1 MWYKPV
7 PLSLNRRIAAR
18 IKGASIV
25 VLALGWATAALSAQD
40 VNTPSIGAPSSLP
53 KSGLQITSVSAYTA
67 YYSSGLPGQFGLQV
81 GAPNLPYDVSAGG
94 SIQFDWTKF
103 TERSTF
109 SLSYTPSYTN
119 DMRYSSLSA
128 FNHQVSLN
136 VRRKLAPRWTF
147 GFSAGAHLSTY
158 AETLFS
164 PTTLSNVAAVQAN
177 FNDLA
182 AGLLASKFTNN
193 PQLGVILT
201 NSPLIESPV
210 SKLLYGERML
220 TASATTS
227 LSYSFS
233 PRLSLSF
240 SGGGGRT
247 QSISPNQAPN
257 TPNSYAIPDTTNAN
271 GSVALSYSLSPF
283 TQVGGSVNTSR
294 VSSSLLN
301 SYTTTSTLTLGR
313 TLHQRWLIQLHG
325 GVGTTSIL
333 HSSLLAFPTG
343 PSSVFGGSL
352 GYKTLSHTFLGSYDR
367 TTSDTYGLGASTSSS
382 ANAAWRW
389 RLPGNSWWLE
399 TGFGW
404 QQLAGNG
411 VANTSGYRMT
421 AGLNRALGTHAVLL
435 TQYVYIN
442 YSGGLRAAPYYF
454 SQNAMRITLTWTH
467 QPAALR

>member
-1 MWYKPV
+1 M
-7 PLSLNRRIAAR
+7 I
-18 IKGASIV
+18 
-25 VLALGWATAALSAQD
+25 LALGWATAALLAQE
-40 VNTPSIGAPSSLP
+40 VNASSTGAPSSLP

-67 YYSSGLPGQFGLQV
+67 YYSSGLPSEFGQQLG
-81 GAPNLPYDVSAGG
+81 GSNLPYDMSAGG
-94 SIQFDWTKF
+94 SIQFDWTRF
-103 TERSTF
+103 SERSTF
-109 SLSYTPSYTN
+109 SLSYAPSYTS
-119 DMRYSSLSA
+119 DMRYSLSA
-128 FNHQVSLN
+128 FNHLVSLN
-136 VRRKLAPRWTF
+136 IHRKLAPRWTF
-147 GFSAGAHLSTY
+147 RFSAGAHLSTY

-201 NSPLIESPV
+201 NSPLTESPV
-210 SKLLYGERML
+210 SNLLYGGRML

-240 SGGGGRT
+240 IGSGGRT
-247 QSISPNQAPN
+247 QSISPNQALNASNP
-257 TPNSYAIPDTTNAN
+257 YAILDTTNSN

-283 TQVGGSVNTSR
+283 TQLGGSVTTSQ
-294 VSSSLLN
+294 VSSSLLG
-301 SYTTTSTLTLGR
+301 SYITTTSMLTLGR
-313 TLHQRWLIQLHG
+313 TLHQRWLMQILG

-352 GYKTLSHTFLGSYDR
+352 GYKTLSHTFLGSYGR
-367 TTSDTYGLGASTSSS
+367 TVGDVASTIGLSPCLVAARCSS
-382 ANAAWRW
+382 ATAAWRW

-399 TGFGW
+399 ADFGW
-404 QQLAGNG
+404 QQLVGNG

-442 YSGGLRAAPYYF
+442 YSGGLRSVPYYF
-454 SQNAMRITLTWTH
+454 SQNAMRVTVTWTH
-467 QPAALR
+467 QPVALR